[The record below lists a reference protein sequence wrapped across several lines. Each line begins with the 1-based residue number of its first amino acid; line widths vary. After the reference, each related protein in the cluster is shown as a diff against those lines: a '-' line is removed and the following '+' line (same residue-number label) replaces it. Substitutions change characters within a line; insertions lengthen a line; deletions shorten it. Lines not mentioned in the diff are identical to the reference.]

1 MSKVVEVAN
10 MMANN
15 PTTTVK
21 DVMKKFKASKSYA
34 YNLMT
39 MARKQFINR
48 RNEALAN
55 KPKMRMQS
63 SERKENWE
71 TVYVAT
77 SGQPIL
83 AGGPTE
89 AELAYEISKGR
100 NREDNVNH
108 PSHYKTG
115 GIETID
121 FIEAKNLNY
130 HLGNVVK
137 YITRADHK
145 GDRLENLKKAQ
156 WYLNREIEKSSK

>member
-10 MMANN
+10 LMANN
-15 PTTTVK
+15 PETTVK

-55 KPKMRMQS
+55 KPKARMQS
-63 SERKENWE
+63 SESWKLIG
-71 TVYVAT
+71 VST
-77 SGQPIL
+77 SGEPLL

-89 AELAYEISKGR
+89 AELNAP
-100 NREDNVNH
+100 DTVNH
-108 PSHYKTG
+108 PAHYKTG

-121 FIEAKNLNY
+121 FIEAKSLNY
-130 HLGNVVK
+130 HLGNVAK

>member
-15 PTTTVK
+15 PETTVK

-48 RNEALAN
+48 RNEALA
-55 KPKMRMQS
+55 KPKARMQS
-63 SERKENWE
+63 AESWKLIG
-71 TVYVAT
+71 VST
-77 SGQPIL
+77 SGQPLL

-89 AELAYEISKGR
+89 AELNGT
-100 NREDNVNH
+100 DNVNH
-108 PSHYKTG
+108 PAHYKTG

>member
-15 PTTTVK
+15 PATTVK

-63 SERKENWE
+63 SESWKLIG
-71 TVYVAT
+71 VST
-77 SGQPIL
+77 SGEPLL

-89 AELAYEISKGR
+89 AELNAP
-100 NREDNVNH
+100 DAVNH
-108 PSHYKTG
+108 PAHYKTG

-130 HLGNVVK
+130 HLGNVIK
-137 YITRADHK
+137 YLTRADHK

>member
-1 MSKVVEVAN
+1 MSKVVQVAN

-15 PTTTVK
+15 PNTTVK
-21 DVMKKFKASKSYA
+21 DVMKKFKASKPYA
-34 YNLMT
+34 YKLMT
-39 MARKQFINR
+39 EARKQYLNR
-48 RNEALAN
+48 RDEALA
-55 KPKMRMQS
+55 KPKARMQS
-63 SERKENWE
+63 SAPKESWE
-71 TVYVAT
+71 LIGVST
-77 SGQPIL
+77 SGKALL

-89 AELAYEISKGR
+89 AELNAP
-100 NREDNVNH
+100 DAVNH
-108 PSHYKTG
+108 PAHYKTG

>member
-10 MMANN
+10 LMANN
-15 PTTTVK
+15 PETTVK

-39 MARKQFINR
+39 LARKKYVNR
-48 RNEALAN
+48 RNEALA
-55 KPKMRMQS
+55 KPKQRMLS
-63 SERKENWE
+63 SSYWDNKIQE
-71 TVYVAT
+71 TPA
-77 SGQPIL
+77 
-83 AGGPTE
+83 
-89 AELAYEISKGR
+89 
-100 NREDNVNH
+100 DNVNH
-108 PSHYKTG
+108 PAHYKTG
-115 GIETID
+115 GVETID

-156 WYLNREIEKSSK
+156 WYLNREIEKSVK

>member
-15 PTTTVK
+15 PATTVK

-48 RNEALAN
+48 RNEALA
-55 KPKMRMQS
+55 KPKARMQS

-71 TVYVAT
+71 TVYVST
-77 SGQPIL
+77 SGQSIL
-83 AGGPTE
+83 EGGPTE
-89 AELAYEISKGR
+89 AELNGT
-100 NREDNVNH
+100 DNVNH
-108 PSHYKTG
+108 PAHYKTG

-130 HLGNVVK
+130 HLGNVIK
-137 YITRADHK
+137 YLTRADHK